1 MANIFHRIIENFYR
15 SAYGQHRF
23 LENVV
28 GFDMQLMR
36 INQGDSNEKY
46 RDVYGPGAIIPTQYS
61 PVKTTKVVMQIYTIS
76 QLTEETSDLG
86 EITFYTYDK
95 DIRIGDVLK
104 TTINNKEVTIVV
116 KSKKTIGFGV
126 NVVYQLAGM
135 VDIARSLPGTNT
147 DVRY

>member
-1 MANIFHRIIENFYR
+1 VANIFHKIVENFYR

-36 INQGDSNEKY
+36 INKGDSNEKY

-61 PVKTTKVVMQIYTIS
+61 PVKTTKVVMQLYTIS

-95 DIRIGDVLK
+95 DVRIGDVLK
-104 TTINNKEVTIVV
+104 TTINNKEITIVI

-126 NVVYQLAGM
+126 NVVYQLTGM
-135 VDIARSLPGTNT
+135 ADIARNLPGTNLE
-147 DVRY
+147 VNY